1 MNLKT
6 FPEWFLP
13 KTRKSKPKAFKNLV
27 NTVIIIKVFPG
38 IKEIVMSAIF
48 TISQLKRIVL
58 ETNRAG
64 NDPITDWFLSLLKK
78 PITSGLLIINLTQY
92 SIGSVTMGKHDISTV
107 MKEIGVITGK
117 DITIKALFT
126 KLMCLLDQKISRDD
140 FRKQF
145 EISLRGE
152 MV

>member
-1 MNLKT
+1 M
-6 FPEWFLP
+6 
-13 KTRKSKPKAFKNLV
+13 
-27 NTVIIIKVFPG
+27 
-38 IKEIVMSAIF
+38 
-48 TISQLKRIVL
+48 

-126 KLMCLLDQKISRDD
+126 KLMYLLDQKNSQDN
-140 FRKQF
+140 FKKQF
-145 EISLRGE
+145 KTSLRGE

>member
-1 MNLKT
+1 M
-6 FPEWFLP
+6 
-13 KTRKSKPKAFKNLV
+13 
-27 NTVIIIKVFPG
+27 FPG

-126 KLMCLLDQKISRDD
+126 K
-140 FRKQF
+140 
-145 EISLRGE
+145 
-152 MV
+152 